1 MRRSLRV
8 ACRETLTAA
17 VEAAPKAVK
26 KRASEVKVEVGVD
39 AKTTKRTKKEKK
51 EVKVEKEVKVVKE
64 EKAKTVKKSKKQ
76 EDKESQNATYAAF
89 LDKRRQD
96 TAHSR
101 KQVGAHVSGAGGLEN
116 AIFNAAKIGARSFAL
131 FTRSQRTW
139 TCKPL
144 TDDTI
149 QAFKQAMKDFGYSPN
164 DVVPHGSYLLN
175 CGSPDPDTLQKSREG
190 LLDEVQRCE
199 QLGLSLYNFHPGSTK
214 GEIPVD
220 KCLQLIAESIETTLD
235 KTHNVTILIENMSNQ
250 GCVACLPVRIDTSSH
265 RSTVGGQFTELRD
278 IINRISEKHRSRVG
292 VCLDT
297 CHAFAAGWDLRDD
310 AYEATMKQFDETIG
324 LSYLKA
330 VHLNDSKGALGCH
343 ADRHE
348 KIGQGK
354 IGIEPFRR
362 LMNDPRFDGIPMV
375 LETPFVDDEGYER
388 EISLLY
394 SLVE

>member
-26 KRASEVKVEVGVD
+26 KRASEVKVEVEVD

-51 EVKVEKEVKVVKE
+51 EVEVEKEMDVKVVKV
-64 EKAKTVKKSKKQ
+64 EKVKTVKKSKKQ
-76 EDKESQNATYAAF
+76 EDKEGQNATYAAF
-89 LDKRRQD
+89 LAKRRQD

-101 KQVGAHVSGAGGLEN
+101 KLVGAHVSGAGGLEN

-220 KCLQLIAESIETTLD
+220 ECLQLIAESIETTLD

-250 GCVACLPVRIDTSSH
+250 G
-265 RSTVGGQFTELRD
+265 STVGGQFTELRD

-310 AYEATMKQFDETIG
+310 TYEATMKQFDETIG